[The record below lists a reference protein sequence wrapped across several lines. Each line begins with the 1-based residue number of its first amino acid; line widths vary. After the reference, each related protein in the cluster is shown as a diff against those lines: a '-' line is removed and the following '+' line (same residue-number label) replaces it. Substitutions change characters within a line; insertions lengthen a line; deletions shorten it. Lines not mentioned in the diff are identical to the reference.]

1 MLTNIDQGAS
11 MSETYTHEPPRHIID
26 YPHLVDTAQLSAA
39 RLLDID
45 KSLDS
50 ATFAEV
56 LSHHKPED
64 RERIIQQVGARFDD
78 ALISFVTASIIGRRN
93 QDVLILA
100 DASEGFDG
108 HLPWEPRLTA
118 HVENLKNHGHLQTV
132 DVWVERSSTD
142 DQDIQAL
149 TEAARELAVETTPEY
164 HPA

>member
-1 MLTNIDQGAS
+1 

-26 YPHLVDTAQLSAA
+26 YPHLVDTVQLSAA

-78 ALISFVTASIIGRRN
+78 ALISFVTASSIARRN
-93 QDVLILA
+93 QDVLMLA
-100 DASEGFDG
+100 AASEGFDG

-132 DVWVERSSTD
+132 NV
-142 DQDIQAL
+142 
-149 TEAARELAVETTPEY
+149 
-164 HPA
+164 